1 MKKILFVIYALNN
14 GGAERSLVNLL
25 TEIDFTKYEVDLLLF
40 AREGMFLVQ
49 VPDSVNIV
57 QGPKVLE
64 ALYTQKKEQ
73 KNIKFEVYKYMAT
86 IVSHICEKGLQA
98 QNAYRWIKF
107 YSKIT
112 PKLKKKYDLAIA
124 YISRDIMYYVDEK
137 VNADKKMVFIHNDYR
152 AAGHP
157 KKYDTPYFERMN
169 TLATISDTCTEVLR
183 EEFPSMKNKI
193 VNVPNIVSSKVIR
206 KRAENNVPIE
216 FENEKVLKI
225 VSIGRLNEQKGFD
238 WAIHAAKILKDQ
250 GIKFK
255 WLIIG
260 NGELQGT
267 LNKLIESTDTGKY
280 TYLIGPRENP
290 YIYMKSADI
299 VVQSSR
305 WEGKSVVL
313 DEAKIIGT
321 PIVTTNYPTA
331 NDQILDEEEG
341 LIVAMNPEGIA
352 DGVKRLVEDKK
363 LYEHIHTYLVNHEY
377 GNSNEIEKYYE
388 LFDA

>member
-73 KNIKFEVYKYMAT
+73 KNIKFEVYKYIAT
-86 IVSHICEKGLQA
+86 IVSHVCEKGLQA

-112 PKLKKKYDLAIA
+112 PKLEKKYDLAIA

-157 KKYDTPYFERMN
+157 KKYDEPYFRRMDA
-169 TLATISDTCTEVLR
+169 LITISDTCTEVLK
-183 EEFPSMKNKI
+183 EEFPDLKEKI
-193 VNVPNIVSSKVIR
+193 YNLPNIISSGAIR
-206 KRAENNVPIE
+206 KRASEKNVEE
-216 FENEKVLKI
+216 FSAYKGIKI
-225 VSIGRLNEQKGFD
+225 VSVGRLNVQKGFD
-238 WAIHAAKILKDQ
+238 LAIAAAVLLKKK
-250 GIKFK
+250 GLKFK
-255 WLIIG
+255 WLILG
-260 NGELQGT
+260 NGELMSELSDQIKK
-267 LNKLIESTDTGKY
+267 NHVEDEII
-280 TYLIGPRENP
+280 LIGSRENP
-290 YIYMKSADI
+290 YIYMKSAD
-299 VVQSSR
+299 VVAQTSR

-331 NDQILDEEEG
+331 KDQIINEK
-341 LIVAMNPEGIA
+341 EGIIVDMTPIA
-352 DGVKRLVEDKK
+352 IAEGIERLAENKK
-363 LYEHIHTYLVNHEY
+363 LKENIHEYLINHEY
-377 GNSNEIEKYYE
+377 GNIEEMKKYYSV
-388 LFDA
+388 FDS

>member
-73 KNIKFEVYKYMAT
+73 KNIKFEVYKYLAT

-112 PKLKKKYDLAIA
+112 PKLEKKYDLAIA

-157 KKYDTPYFERMN
+157 KKYDEPYFRRMDA
-169 TLATISDTCTEVLR
+169 LITISDTCTEVLK
-183 EEFPSMKNKI
+183 EEFPDLKEKI
-193 VNVPNIVSSKVIR
+193 YNLPNIISSGAIR
-206 KRAENNVPIE
+206 KRASEKEVEE
-216 FENEKVLKI
+216 FSEYKGIKI
-225 VSIGRLNEQKGFD
+225 VSVGRLNIQKGFD
-238 WAIHAAKILKDQ
+238 FAIAAAALLKKK
-250 GIKFK
+250 GLKFK
-255 WLIIG
+255 WLILG
-260 NGELQGT
+260 NGELMSELSDQIKK
-267 LNKLIESTDTGKY
+267 NHVEDEII
-280 TYLIGPRENP
+280 LIGSRENP
-290 YIYMKSADI
+290 YIYMKSAD
-299 VVQSSR
+299 VVAQTSR

-331 NDQILDEEEG
+331 KDQIINEK
-341 LIVAMNPEGIA
+341 EGIIVDMTPIA
-352 DGVKRLVEDKK
+352 IAEGIERLVENKK
-363 LYEHIHTYLVNHEY
+363 LKENIHEYLINHEY
-377 GNSNEIEKYYE
+377 GNIEEMKKYYSV
-388 LFDA
+388 FDS